1 MSRRLYRFI
10 FITTLIFILL
20 VFIFLI
26 IISFDAAGETDDWK
40 FLDLDFTN
48 KDNIIAAYGGLLGSI
63 LSFIA
68 ILFVILDLVYQR
80 RQKTLESEE
89 KEEIRLQ
96 ELRDSLGITKV
107 YVERLHKNNIDQSER
122 ALAYAS
128 EEMSKP
134 TEMNRMS
141 FFPNTFPK
149 LILEI
154 DRHNIFR
161 ALREFKPGNEWK
173 KIFVDLYKIAD
184 FYNKSI
190 EEITNKHQI
199 HLNKKYKHN
208 SAIATNL
215 DILIDEVS
223 NVRNDII
230 GNNTGHHSTLLE
242 NPYFLIVNDFKEK
255 TITLTE
261 DRKEKLSSG
270 VNPEEVSSGLSEFR
284 NDIVGPLFTSIME
297 RYRADRSLPSE
308 FNGLLTKAQEYM
320 RQTEKLIKD
329 STDYANHIN
338 YYNKEYLDKE
348 SKYQIRLLEISNT
361 LESFV

>member
-122 ALAYAS
+122 AQAYAS

-184 FYNKSI
+184 FYNKST

-230 GNNTGHHSTLLE
+230 GNNTGHHSTLL
-242 NPYFLIVNDFKEK
+242 
-255 TITLTE
+255 
-261 DRKEKLSSG
+261 
-270 VNPEEVSSGLSEFR
+270 
-284 NDIVGPLFTSIME
+284 
-297 RYRADRSLPSE
+297 
-308 FNGLLTKAQEYM
+308 
-320 RQTEKLIKD
+320 
-329 STDYANHIN
+329 
-338 YYNKEYLDKE
+338 
-348 SKYQIRLLEISNT
+348 
-361 LESFV
+361 